1 VTSHPIP
8 DPYADRL
15 TVDLQDSLAHVE
27 KMLARTDLRDAQRN
41 WASNY
46 QRSLTTELARR
57 AAQEVQ
63 PCVS

>member
-1 VTSHPIP
+1 MTAHPI
-8 DPYADRL
+8 PYADRL

-41 WASNY
+41 WALNY
-46 QRSLTTELARR
+46 QRSLTTELTRR

-63 PCVS
+63 P